1 MTLKDILTKEW
12 FAKVESVFSSRYGL
26 MLESVNPDGR
36 EVRSLSGSPCH
47 PYFCR
52 LIRDSRPG
60 TTRCYKDRVQWMDFA
75 QQSGRPYIGVC
86 HAGIVLGCVPVV
98 YRGKRLGGM
107 FFGKCLSDKPDRQS
121 RQEFRKRF
129 KGFRFHWN
137 MLNRAMGKLNVVSES
152 QFITAGQYL
161 QSQLNQVIVPK
172 RISVL
177 RKQKAQRLAEKA
189 RKQEQLQ
196 RSIPRVDSASRIRP
210 AIEYMNYHY
219 DLPVKL
225 KELAKLAGL
234 SVFRF
239 SHLFREQTGITPVDY
254 LTQVRIGHA
263 MRLLTTT
270 DWNFRQIMEVTGYT
284 YQSYFIR
291 VFKRV
296 TGMTPQ
302 QFRMRKKLASS
313 PAKSAKK
320 GILRT
325 RQR

>member
-1 MTLKDILTKEW
+1 MQMTLRDILTKEW
-12 FAKVESVFSSRYGL
+12 FAKVESVFSLRYGL
-26 MLESVNPDGR
+26 MLESVSPDGR

-60 TTRCYKDRVQWMDFA
+60 TARCYKDRIRWMDFA

-86 HAGIVLGCVPVV
+86 HAGIVLGCVPVI

-107 FFGKCLSDKPDRQS
+107 FFGKCLSDKPDKAPTADIR
-121 RQEFRKRF
+121 RWF

-137 MLNRAMGKLNVVSES
+137 TLSRAMGKLNVISES
-152 QFITAGQYL
+152 QLVRAGQYL
-161 QSQLNQVIVPK
+161 RSQLNQVLVPQK
-172 RISVL
+172 VAVL
-177 RKQKAQRLAEKA
+177 RKQKARRFAEKA
-189 RKQEQLQ
+189 RKQEQLK
-196 RSIPRVDSASRIRP
+196 RPIPQVDSASRIHP
-210 AIEYMNYHY
+210 AMEYMDYHY

-225 KELAKLAGL
+225 KELAKLSGL

-263 MRLLTTT
+263 RRLLTTT
-270 DWNFRQIMEVTGYT
+270 DWDFRQIMEATGYT

-291 VFKRV
+291 MFKRV
-296 TGMTPQ
+296 TGTTPM
-302 QFRMRKKLASS
+302 QFRLRKQGRKKVSV
-313 PAKSAKK
+313 K
-320 GILRT
+320 
-325 RQR
+325 

>member
-1 MTLKDILTKEW
+1 MTLRDILTKEW
-12 FAKVESVFSSRYGL
+12 FAKVESVFSSRYEV
-26 MLESVNPDGR
+26 MLESVSPGGR

-60 TTRCYKDRVQWMDFA
+60 TARCYKDRVRWMDLA
-75 QQSGRPYIGVC
+75 QQSGRPYIGTC
-86 HAGIVLGCVPVV
+86 HAGIVLGCVPIV

-107 FFGKCLSDKPDRQS
+107 FYGKCLADNTDRLSGQDIG
-121 RQEFRKRF
+121 RRF

-137 MLNRAMGKLNVVSES
+137 TLSRAMGKLNVVS
-152 QFITAGQYL
+152 AGQLVLAGEYL
-161 QSQLNQVIVPK
+161 QSQLNQVLTPK
-172 RISVL
+172 KVSVL
-177 RKQKAQRLAEKA
+177 RKQKARQFAEKA
-189 RKQEQLQ
+189 RKQERLKRPMPQ
-196 RSIPRVDSASRIRP
+196 VDLTSRIRP
-210 AIEYMNYHY
+210 AIEYMDYHY

-225 KELAKLAGL
+225 KELAKLSGL

-239 SHLFREQTGITPVDY
+239 AHVFREQTGITPVEY

-263 MRLLTTT
+263 RRLLAAT
-270 DWNFRQIMEVTGYT
+270 DWDFRQIMEATGYT

-296 TGMTPQ
+296 SGMTPQ
-302 QFRMRKKLASS
+302 QFRLRKKTASGS
-313 PAKSAKK
+313 ARSAKK